1 MLWFWRVLNWMEMK
15 ITCYSSFES
24 FSLKYDSLTGDWV
37 FKFFFLSP
45 LLFFSYLLSN
55 KVLLLFHIYD
65 QFLFYY
71 HRVRYLISDLILR
84 KLKYVQENCQIPLLG
99 SVNLVGAYDPTR
111 TLQEGQVFV
120 CINNGTKGGLVEV
133 GTVLVMRNP
142 CMHPGKT
149 CGVILFTFKNLL
161 YS

>member
-1 MLWFWRVLNWMEMK
+1 M
-15 ITCYSSFES
+15 
-24 FSLKYDSLTGDWV
+24 
-37 FKFFFLSP
+37 
-45 LLFFSYLLSN
+45 
-55 KVLLLFHIYD
+55 LLLFHIYD